1 VLLVRADITAF
12 DRESKNL
19 MKRFA
24 VVGPPTIV
32 VLNPDGT
39 EIQEARVVGD
49 IGMSGFLS
57 KLNTVLR

>member
-1 VLLVRADITAF
+1 
-12 DRESKNL
+12 